1 MPFDGSVNSPQVPF
15 DAFLDNLGTCSGHHS
30 TLLLSAYRPAMS
42 KPFAVGKGRVEWW
55 AHPDSN
61 QGPAGYEPAALPLS
75 YGPKI
80 NFRFQIADFRL
91 KNARILQRIIPIN
104 RAFGQRP

>member
-1 MPFDGSVNSPQVPF
+1 
-15 DAFLDNLGTCSGHHS
+15 
-30 TLLLSAYRPAMS
+30 MS

-75 YGPKI
+75 YGPKSI
-80 NFRFQIADFRL
+80 SDFPAAGGIPSEGGTDRKLQIEKCL
-91 KNARILQRIIPIN
+91 ILR
-104 RAFGQRP
+104 